1 MGVLLIGYQFGV
13 EFLKVACKAPFFNS
27 FIYEVNY
34 AVDTSSL
41 RLYADDT
48 TQYAARLSH
57 ITLASTLNR
66 DVAKSTPWFS
76 VNQLVQVKAAKTKA
90 MNLGKS

>member
-1 MGVLLIGYQFGV
+1 MRVLLIGYRFGL
-13 EFLKVACKAPFFNS
+13 EFLKAACKAPFFNI
-27 FIYEVNY
+27 FVYDVNY
-34 AVDTSSL
+34 TVDTSSL

>member
-41 RLYADDT
+41 RLEI
-48 TQYAARLSH
+48 RIL
-57 ITLASTLNR
+57 L
-66 DVAKSTPWFS
+66 STPLMF
-76 VNQLVQVKAAKTKA
+76 
-90 MNLGKS
+90 